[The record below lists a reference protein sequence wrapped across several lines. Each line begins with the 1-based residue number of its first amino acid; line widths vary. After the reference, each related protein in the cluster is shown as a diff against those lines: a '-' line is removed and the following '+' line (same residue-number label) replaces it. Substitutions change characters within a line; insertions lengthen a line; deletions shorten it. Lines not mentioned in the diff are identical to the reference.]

1 MKRQIIDSSNV
12 NFNENFEI
20 IYFDKRNMAGVAMQL
35 IATAIATFRQ
45 CNIIKE
51 LKYLNENINK
61 RLEDLDIK
69 KIANIAFQEPIDNV
83 RIVMCFENYMK
94 AVLLSKGYIV
104 HEVDRNLETLLP
116 ISKKIKNKEPIL
128 LSEFLMYEKFYFEK
142 NKTCKIKGI
151 SKNTISFSVLLSD
164 KYQSIILLPSNL
176 KIILSKINEE
186 RNHLHFQTNFNLK
199 NNKQKINDINTII
212 DFVNEMHKVSDSI
225 ILENNLPMEH
235 LQNKFYKEIMTQK
248 PISFISK
255 LG

>member
-1 MKRQIIDSSNV
+1 M
-12 NFNENFEI
+12 
-20 IYFDKRNMAGVAMQL
+20 
-35 IATAIATFRQ
+35 
-45 CNIIKE
+45 
-51 LKYLNENINK
+51 
-61 RLEDLDIK
+61 
-69 KIANIAFQEPIDNV
+69 
-83 RIVMCFENYMK
+83 
-94 AVLLSKGYIV
+94 
-104 HEVDRNLETLLP
+104 
-116 ISKKIKNKEPIL
+116 
-128 LSEFLMYEKFYFEK
+128 
-142 NKTCKIKGI
+142 
-151 SKNTISFSVLLSD
+151 
-164 KYQSIILLPSNL
+164 LPSNL